1 MVIKF
6 SYLLRLLNTDFYNHI
21 FYGAESARFAE
32 SIWIPPDRCDYYI
45 NPKQFRSFFGSGARR
60 MSGVIVKKWPDHLHQ
75 NISQNQAVRYCLAH
89 WVEGQSWQDAGAVD
103 CMLENIARSPKGV
116 SDNCRNEQDV
126 LNRFSA
132 LDEAWQAVQ
141 EKGRL
146 MTRQE
151 IFPDNFRE
159 VGGILMHIGPGGV
172 PVFSG
177 AGCHRFAMAL
187 VLGRPFPAQ
196 LGCIHISALD
206 SLPSLRLLE

>member
-1 MVIKF
+1 MQLKHLSRALWRDTINALKF
-6 SYLLRLLNTDFYNHI
+6 KVGEPLYGELIWIDPAGCQSFLDDRQFNRFAGLRLRQASGLVV
-21 FYGAESARFAE
+21 GSWPESHVY
-32 SIWIPPDRCDYYI
+32 P
-45 NPKQFRSFFGSGARR
+45 
-60 MSGVIVKKWPDHLHQ
+60 V
-75 NISQNQAVRYCLAH
+75 SQHAKVAYCLSH
-89 WVEGQSWQDAGAVD
+89 WADRKTWQEAGAVNY
-103 CMLENIARSPKGV
+103 MLENIARSPKGV

-159 VGGILMHIGPGGV
+159 VGGILMHLGPGGV

-187 VLGRPFPAQ
+187 VLGKPFPAQ

-206 SLPSLRLLE
+206 SLPNLRLLK